1 MKKKAFVLVL
11 LAVVLAAG
19 LGGYAQQRNAACTAA
34 AIAYLEEQKPA
45 LNGAQTIPPDVDPET
60 GRVIR
65 VHAYGPG
72 IGNMVIPYLMNAAE
86 VHRVKAVP
94 ELAYPHVFIG
104 DRMSGNNEKLYYSE
118 GRRIF
123 EFTLNKTDSLVFL
136 LHLTEYRAVYPK
148 VREYY
153 TEGVIRQLEKEIEFG
168 DRDILTFRNDS
179 FYSIDIRTRET
190 AEMLFRCI
198 RNCDGILDLT
208 TALLAPE
215 PLPIQINGKGVGA
228 FEHIY
233 AHYQETGQFIGIYFT
248 PEDSEQLRSYVMSL
262 QSFERVDLD

>member
-1 MKKKAFVLVL
+1 M
-11 LAVVLAAG
+11 LAAG
-19 LGGYAQQRNAACTAA
+19 IGAYVQQRNAACTVA
-34 AIAYLEEQKPA
+34 AIAYLEKQKSA
-45 LNGAQTIPPDVDPET
+45 LNGAQTIPNDVDPET

-65 VHAYGPG
+65 IHEYGPG
-72 IGNMVIPYLMNAAE
+72 IVQYLMNAAE
-86 VHRVKAVP
+86 VHQVKAVP

-118 GRRIF
+118 DDKIF

-136 LHLTEYRAVYPK
+136 LRLTEWGAMYPAVK
-148 VREYY
+148 EYY

-179 FYSIDIRTRET
+179 FYSIDVKTRET

-228 FEHIY
+228 FESVP
-233 AHYQETGQFIGIYFT
+233 A
-248 PEDSEQLRSYVMSL
+248 
-262 QSFERVDLD
+262 